1 MRDAQLTF
9 CTETGR
15 PDLAAMMRAAHAR
28 ARQATGSYRAAF
40 KDALERAWFQYRSQI
55 QIWTLRYAAE
65 TCVTVT
71 AAPGEHAD
79 SFQQWAADRRLAA

>member
-1 MRDAQLTF
+1 MRDAQLPY

-28 ARQATGSYRAAF
+28 ARLATGSYRAAF
-40 KDALERAWFQYRSQI
+40 KDALERAWFAYRGQV

-79 SFQQWAADRRLAA
+79 TFEQWAADRRLAA